1 MTVPGKEMLLVDIS
15 IKMSYFCQLYSF
27 LLAEKMYKCYD
38 EINVK
43 NVNF

>member
-1 MTVPGKEMLLVDIS
+1 MTAPGKETFFVDTS
-15 IKMSYFCQLYSF
+15 IKMSYFCQSYLF
-27 LLAEKMYKCYD
+27 LLAEKVYKCYD